1 MRIGRLV
8 LSLAV
13 AAGVL
18 VAAPTPAG
26 ANAPGTFDVRDFGA
40 VGDGV
45 ANDTPAVNAAI
56 VAANG
61 TGRGTVE
68 LPAGTYLAG
77 GSIHLLSHVTI
88 QLDAGA
94 TLLGAAGGYDVPEAN
109 PFSGYQDFGH
119 SHFHDAMIW
128 GDSLTDIGFTGS
140 GTIDGGGKFITGN
153 PKDGQADK
161 LISLTRCDGLTVNG
175 ITLRRGG
182 HFAML
187 VNDCTNIHSD
197 HLTIDT
203 ASDRDGWNVISAR
216 NVLITNANI
225 AANDDAL
232 VFKSDWALGATLPSG
247 NVVVRNANLSARCCN
262 ALMFGSETCGDF
274 SNYVF
279 DHITITGAGKSGL
292 GMVSMDGAHISNVLY
307 HDVTMSGTQSPIME
321 KIGTRARCG
330 NSPGVGDIHD
340 ILYDHVTGTSAGA
353 FSPTLWGQPGH
364 PVSRVT
370 LSDVDLALP
379 GGHTAMDP
387 NAVPADNGDYNP
399 NSLGTRPAYGFYLH
413 NVDTVSFLD
422 GSVKLDADDAR
433 PAFIVNSG
441 RSVSLL
447 HEIVQRGAGSPFDVG
462 FQSVDGFCVLA
473 SGSPRLSTPGS
484 TPSCRAGL
492 TLFSLDASPAVQTV
506 TAGTSATYQVHTAV
520 TAGRPGPVTLSAT
533 GLPPGVTAT
542 FSPNPVAPG
551 QDSTLTVVTASTT
564 RDSTYPLTVVGTGAT
579 ATQYASVG
587 LTTTGGPQLAVTGL
601 SVADTANAAAWSV
614 QTNLQPGDPLYGD
627 RTFTVATLP
636 AGLAGATW
644 IRTANASK
652 TATVDPLVTFSLSTA
667 ATVSVAVDRRRGQL
681 PWLDATWTDTGTQL
695 NDTEGSNTRTFEV
708 FQKVFPAG
716 QVALGPD
723 ADVANSAS
731 MYTVIVS

>member
-1 MRIGRLV
+1 MRSGKFA
-8 LSLAV
+8 LSLV
-13 AAGVL
+13 VLAGVL
-18 VAAPTPAG
+18 GATPGPAS
-26 ANAPGTFDVRDFGA
+26 ADTAGTFNVRDFGA

-45 ANDTPAVNAAI
+45 VNDTPAVDAAI
-56 VAANG
+56 VAANAA
-61 TGRGTVE
+61 GRGTVE
-68 LPAGTYLAG
+68 FPAGTYLAG

-94 TLLGAAGGYDVPEAN
+94 TLLGGATGYDVPEPN
-109 PFSGYQDFGH
+109 PFSAYQDFGH

-187 VNDCTNIHSD
+187 INDCVNVRSD

-203 ASDRDGWNVISAR
+203 ASDRDGWNVISTR
-216 NVLITNANI
+216 DVLITNATI

-247 NVVVRNANLSARCCN
+247 NVVVRDATLSARCCN

-330 NSPGVGDIHD
+330 NSPGIGGIRD
-340 ILYDHVTGTSAGA
+340 ILYDHVTGTAAGA
-353 FSPTLWGQPGH
+353 FSPTLWGQAGH
-364 PVSRVT
+364 PVTNVT
-370 LSDVDLALP
+370 FTDVDLTLP
-379 GGHTAMDP
+379 GGHAAMDP
-387 NAVPADNGDYNP
+387 NAVPSDNGDYNP

-413 NVDTVSFLD
+413 NVDTVTFVN
-422 GSVKLDADDAR
+422 GSVSLAADDAR
-433 PAFIVNSG
+433 PAFIVNNG
-441 RSVSLL
+441 RRVSLL
-447 HEIVQRGAGSPFDVG
+447 HETVQTGGGSPFDVG
-462 FQSVDGFCVLA
+462 FQSVDGYCVVA
-473 SGSPRLSTPGS
+473 SGTPRLSTPGS
-484 TPSCRAGL
+484 TPTCRAGL
-492 TLFSLDASPAVQTV
+492 NLFSLDASPAAQTV
-506 TAGTSATYQVHTAV
+506 AAGSSATFQVHTAV
-520 TAGRPGPVTLSAT
+520 TVGRPGPVTLAAT
-533 GLPPGVTAT
+533 GLPPGATAT
-542 FSPNPVAPG
+542 FSPNPVVPG
-551 QDSTLTVVTASTT
+551 HDSTMTVTTADTT
-564 RDSTYPLTVVGTGAT
+564 RDNTYPLTVVGTDAT
-579 ATQYASVG
+579 ATQYARVS

-601 SVADTANAAAWSV
+601 AVADTANAAAWSV
-614 QTNLQPGDPLYGD
+614 QTNLRPGDLLYGD
-627 RTFTVATLP
+627 RTFTVATVP

-652 TATVDPLVTFSLSTA
+652 TATVDPLVTFTLSTA

-695 NDTEGSNTRTFEV
+695 TDTEGGNSRTFEV
-708 FQKVFPAG
+708 FQKAFPAG
-716 QVALGPD
+716 LVALGPD
-723 ADVANSAS
+723 ADIANSAS